1 MATTKL
7 RRGKRNHA
15 QSNGKPSTN
24 SDRVVD
30 PTDPARLTAEE
41 RLEEIVTIL
50 GKGVMRTRDKCRR
63 GARSIN
69 QAATRRR
76 SAPNPP
82 IPAGIADFSP
92 ESRQSGL
99 EVPGETSPDGRP
111 G

>member
-41 RLEEIVTIL
+41 RLEEVATIL
-50 GKGVMRTRDKCRR
+50 GKGVIRMRDHCRR
-63 GARSIN
+63 GAGSIN
-69 QAATRRR
+69 RAPTRRR
-76 SAPNPP
+76 SAPSPP
-82 IPAGIADFSP
+82 IPAGIAGFSP

-99 EVPGETSPDGRP
+99 EVPGETSPDGQR

>member
-7 RRGKRNHA
+7 RLNLRNHA

-30 PTDPARLTAEE
+30 PTDPARLTAAE
-41 RLEEIVTIL
+41 RLEEIAAIL
-50 GKGVMRTRDKCRR
+50 GKGVMRMRDHCRR
-63 GARSIN
+63 NAGSMDR
-69 QAATRRR
+69 AATRRR

-82 IPAGIADFSP
+82 IPACIAGFSP

-99 EVPGETSPDGRP
+99 EVPGETSPDGQR